1 MMFATMKSAPVQP
14 AGLSGWHAKGVLDKT
29 NQRLLTAQKWYLD
42 TASREL
48 NQFKCKPM
56 LVNVG

>member
-1 MMFATMKSAPVQP
+1 MISATMKSAPVQP

-42 TASREL
+42 TSKQGIESI
-48 NQFKCKPM
+48 
-56 LVNVG
+56 